1 MIELVV
7 GMTLM
12 AVFMT
17 LFTAAI
23 ATMYRS
29 ANKAESLNRTSSQ
42 LNLVFDKL
50 DATVRYASSISTPG
64 QGAGGAWYVE
74 LRTTN
79 TGSPVCTQLTVDPAS
94 QQVQRRSWPS
104 PRAAGSPVP
113 AWVPMAGNI
122 TNGAAAAG
130 GLAQPFILVDPSGTL
145 PFQQLRVHLESTSG
159 TADSAT
165 SSVADVQFTAVNSSS
180 DSLSSGI
187 CTDVA
192 RS

>member
-23 ATMYRS
+23 TTMYRS
-29 ANKAESLNRTSSQ
+29 ANKAESLSRTSTQ
-42 LNLVFDKL
+42 LNLAFDKL
-50 DATVRYASSISTPG
+50 DSSARYASSISTPG
-64 QGAGGAWYVE
+64 RGAGGAWYVE

-79 TGSPVCTQLTVDPAS
+79 TGSPVCTQLKVDPAS

-104 PRAAGSPVP
+104 PLPAGTPVP
-113 AWVPMAGNI
+113 AWTSVATNI
-122 TNGAAAAG
+122 TNGASTG
-130 GLAQPFILVDPSGTL
+130 GADQPFVLVLPSSTV
-145 PFQQLRVHLESTSG
+145 PYQQLRVHLEATTGSSDSG
-159 TADSAT
+159 T